1 MGQARLRQDHAMSL
15 TDAPFNLQYDPRSK
29 LHTICLLSD
38 DELQALY
45 GIPGIT
51 QHLHVV
57 HGSYTRDRFADYWG
71 ARRYWLSVAGLVDS
85 VVKHM
90 APDVVLARVAGQV
103 ERNMLLA
110 HAEATRGNIPS
121 RVFRIEAMIANIND
135 MERWCLGFSGP
146 ESVRAEWRQAAPV
159 VAVEATLTAGIVNLG
174 RRKLCP

>member
-1 MGQARLRQDHAMSL
+1 MSL

-29 LHTICLLSD
+29 LYTICMLSD
-38 DELQALY
+38 AELN

-51 QHLHVV
+51 KLVRVV
-57 HGSYTRDRFADYWG
+57 HGSYHRDLFKTYWD
-71 ARRYWLSVAGLVDS
+71 ARRYWLGVAGLVDS